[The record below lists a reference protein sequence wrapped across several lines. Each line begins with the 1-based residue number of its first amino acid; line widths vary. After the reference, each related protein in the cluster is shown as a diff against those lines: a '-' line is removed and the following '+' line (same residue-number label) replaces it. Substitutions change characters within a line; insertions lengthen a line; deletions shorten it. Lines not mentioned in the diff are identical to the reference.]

1 LLASEARTAV
11 FFAVA
16 KGDVPCQTWFYLGRK
31 VASFRGYRT
40 LVSWSGTMFEYLM
53 PSIFMKTFAPSL
65 LGEALNGVVQV
76 QQAFAREQNVPWG
89 ISESSCSARNRDMHY
104 RYRAF
109 GIPAV
114 SLSRTPPANLV
125 VAPYASM
132 LALMIDRQLAAKNLH
147 SMARRGWTGRYGFFE
162 AIDFQSGVPATR
174 QNGTVVRSFMAH
186 HQGMGLLALCNALLG
201 NPMQKR
207 FHAEPIVAAAELLL
221 QERVPAM
228 FAAVENQKDV
238 IFGT

>member
-1 LLASEARTAV
+1 
-11 FFAVA
+11 
-16 KGDVPCQTWFYLGRK
+16 
-31 VASFRGYRT
+31 
-40 LVSWSGTMFEYLM
+40 MFEYLM

-132 LALMIDRQLAAKNLH
+132 LALMIDRQLAAKPSFH
-147 SMARRGWTGRYGFFE
+147 GA
-162 AIDFQSGVPATR
+162 AGVDRP
-174 QNGTVVRSFMAH
+174 
-186 HQGMGLLALCNALLG
+186 LW
-201 NPMQKR
+201 
-207 FHAEPIVAAAELLL
+207 
-221 QERVPAM
+221 
-228 FAAVENQKDV
+228 
-238 IFGT
+238 IF